1 MELSNRLYTIFH
13 PNNALVASQLTPQQF
28 AKHYTSG
35 SSQHYRGKVIFAEID
50 ASFRHPFFPLDEV
63 MDNLAPH
70 EDGRPKSTKFI
81 STYRVLEHLDISA
94 IKRLYLATQQGYCI
108 GLDPGD
114 YENPYEEGFVR
125 IYAEISPMR
134 MLVLSDYDFRDFGQ
148 YITDP
153 DSYKSAPKQLYTQLD
168 VNIVEFLEEFEH
180 NPFMESPVASMHPSS
195 LRDAFNEVRR
205 YSGKHTKGLC
215 VDSSL
220 DQISYKLIRHG
231 FMVASQEMSR
241 FFPMPPLSQIEK
253 DHFKFWRS
261 M

>member
-1 MELSNRLYTIFH
+1 MEYKNRLYAIFH
-13 PNNALVASQLTPQQF
+13 PNDALVASQLTPEQF

-50 ASFRHPFFPLDEV
+50 PEFRSPYFRIQEV
-63 MDNLAPH
+63 FDNLRPH

-81 STYRVLEHLDISA
+81 STYRVLEHIDIEA
-94 IKRLYLATQQGYCI
+94 IQRLHLATQEGYSI
-108 GLDPGD
+108 ALERGE

-125 IYAEISPMR
+125 IYAEIAPMR
-134 MLVLSDYDFRDFGQ
+134 MLVLSDYDFRDFGG
-148 YITDP
+148 YITNP
-153 DSYKSAPKQLYTQLD
+153 SNYKSAPKQLYTQLD

-180 NPFMESPVASMHPSS
+180 NPFMESPVRNMHPSS

-205 YSGKHTKGLC
+205 YSEKHTKGLC

-220 DQISYKLIRHG
+220 DEISYKLIRHG
-231 FMVASQEMSR
+231 FMFASQETSR
-241 FFPMPPLSQIEK
+241 FFPMPPLSEIEK
-253 DHFKFWRS
+253 NNFKFWRA